1 MNNISLDLLEND
13 FDNDS
18 DIDALFEQLAQFE
31 PPVDMVDRI
40 MQAVSEL
47 PFTYEKQ
54 PASPWADLEV
64 LAIAK

>member
-1 MNNISLDLLEND
+1 MKNISLDLLEND

-18 DIDALFEQLAQFE
+18 DVDELFEQLAQFE

-40 MQAVSEL
+40 MQAVAEL
-47 PFTYEKQ
+47 PFTYEK
-54 PASPWADLEV
+54 PVSPWTNLEV

>member
-18 DIDALFEQLAQFE
+18 DIDELFEQLAQFE

-47 PFTYEKQ
+47 PFSYEQ
-54 PASPWADLEV
+54 PVSPWANLEV